1 MKKIFTLFFIAIIIF
16 ILFYIFNNLKKE
28 SKISDKQNTFN
39 ELAENININNNS
51 DYYNSKK
58 INLRLIEEEYKGY
71 DTIAKIFIPIINLEA
86 YVLKNYSTDSLK
98 ISVTK
103 FWGANPNE
111 VGNFCIAG
119 HNYREFKN
127 ITDLEIGDYLTLVDN
142 YNGEIQ
148 YVIYDIFKVYPSQTD
163 CLSQD
168 TNGTK
173 EITLITCTQNSQ
185 KRIIVKARENT

>member
-16 ILFYIFNNLKKE
+16 ILLYIFNNLKKE

-51 DYYNSKK
+51 DSYNNKK
-58 INLRLIEEEYKGY
+58 INLKLIEEEYKGY
-71 DTIAKIFIPIINLEA
+71 DTIAKLLIPKINLET
-86 YVLKNYSTDSLK
+86 YVLEDYSTDALK

-103 FWGANPNE
+103 FWGSNPNE

-127 ITDLEIGDYLTLVDN
+127 ITNLEIGDYLILVDN
-142 YNGEIQ
+142 YNGEMQ

-168 TNGTK
+168 TNGNR

-185 KRIIVKARENT
+185 KRIIVKAREF

>member
-16 ILFYIFNNLKKE
+16 ILFYIFNNLEKE

-71 DTIAKIFIPIINLEA
+71 DTIAKIFIPKINLET

-168 TNGTK
+168 TNGNR